1 MSRTGNF
8 FVLEVYKPSS
18 GTPQTRHKI
27 TISETLVRFL
37 ASGVRDEETCQ
48 RIPLKK
54 KILGILAFPNL
65 DAHEKKI
72 ANANWS
78 KNFSRPNAP

>member
-37 ASGVRDEETCQ
+37 ASGLTCQ
-48 RIPLKK
+48 RILLKK